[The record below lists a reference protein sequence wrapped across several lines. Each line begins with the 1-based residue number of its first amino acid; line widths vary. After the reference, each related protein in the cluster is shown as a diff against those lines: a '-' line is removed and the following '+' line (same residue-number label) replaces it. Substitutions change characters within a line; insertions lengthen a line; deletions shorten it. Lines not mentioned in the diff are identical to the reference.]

1 MLYIHEASCIS
12 PQQTFS
18 TIDLEHVTD
27 PVDNKL
33 HVAEPAYGGIPKNM
47 LRRMGKAVRIGV
59 GASLPLLDKIS
70 SLNGF
75 IIGTAN
81 GGMEESILFLK
92 QIIAYDEG
100 VLTPGSFVQST
111 ANATAAQLSLLTGNR
126 GYNITHVHRGLAFEN
141 AVIDAAM
148 MVNENKGTS
157 YLLGGIDDISNYNY
171 KLDYMDG
178 WYKEEEIDGQSF
190 YSTNSAGSIAGE
202 GAAIFLVNDHAQNA
216 LAKVKAIKT
225 LHSADP
231 DLIKRAFEG
240 FIKEQQVDLSSCIF
254 LSGEN
259 GDSRLLPFYT
269 SCEEI
274 LGTDITIAR
283 FKHLCGEYPTAS
295 AFALWLS
302 CQLLNRLQMPEHMIK
317 KHGSAKQPS
326 SILIYNNHKNAQ
338 HSFMLIES

>member
-1 MLYIHEASCIS
+1 MFYIHQASCIS
-12 PQQTFS
+12 PQKTFS
-18 TIDLEHVTD
+18 TIDLEHVTK

-33 HVAEPAYGGIPKNM
+33 YVAEPAYEGIPKNM

-59 GASLPLLDKIS
+59 GASLPLLDKMS
-70 SLNGF
+70 SLSGF

-92 QIIAYDEG
+92 QIVAYEEG

-111 ANATAAQLSLLTGNR
+111 ANAIAAQLSLLTENR

-141 AVIDAAM
+141 AAIDAAM
-148 MVNENKGTS
+148 MVKENKGAS

-178 WYKEEEIDGQSF
+178 WYKDEEVDGQSI
-190 YSTNSAGSIAGE
+190 YSTNSPGSIAGE
-202 GAAIFLVNDHAQNA
+202 GAAIFVVNDNDQNA

-225 LHSADP
+225 LHSTDP
-231 DLIKRAFEG
+231 DLIKKEFER
-240 FIKEQQVDLSSCIF
+240 FTKEQHVDAQSCVF

-259 GDSRLLPFYT
+259 GDSRLQPFYT

-274 LGTDITIAR
+274 LDTDMTIAR

-302 CQLLNRLQMPEHMIK
+302 CQLLNGLQMPGHMIK
-317 KHGSAKQPS
+317 RQGSSEQPS
-326 SILIYNNHKNAQ
+326 SILIYNNHKNLQ
-338 HSFMLIES
+338 HSFVLIEN

>member
-18 TIDLEHVTD
+18 TIDLEHLKK

-33 HVAEPAYGGIPKNM
+33 HVAEPAYEGIPKNM

-59 GASLPLLDKIS
+59 GASLPLLNKIS
-70 SLNGF
+70 SLSGF

-92 QIIAYDEG
+92 QIVAYEEG

-111 ANATAAQLSLLTGNR
+111 ANATAAQLSLLMENR

-141 AVIDAAM
+141 AVIDAMM
-148 MVNENKGTS
+148 MVNENEGTS

-178 WYKEEEIDGQSF
+178 WYKEEDIDGQSF
-190 YSTNSAGSIAGE
+190 YDTNSPGSIAGE
-202 GAAIFLVNDHAQNA
+202 GAAIFLVNDNAQNA

-225 LHSADP
+225 VHTTDP
-231 DLIKRAFEG
+231 GLIKKEFE
-240 FIKEQQVDLSSCIF
+240 FFVEEQQIDSQSCIF

-259 GDSRLLPFYT
+259 GDNRLQPFYT

-274 LGTDITIAR
+274 LGTDTTIAR

-302 CQLLNRLQMPEHMIK
+302 CQLLNGLQMPEHMIK
-317 KHGSAKQPS
+317 RQGSSKQPS
-326 SILIYNNHKNAQ
+326 SIVIYNNHKNLQ
-338 HSFMLIES
+338 HSFMVIEN